1 MKTPF
6 PDRLGRDNASTSAR
20 PRARQYFDVVVMVLS
35 MAGLAFIIGK
45 LLPHAN
51 LSLLFLTGILI
62 ISARAGLKSGLVA
75 SMLSFLA
82 YNYFFIPPFLTL
94 KVDDDGDV
102 ATLVF
107 FLIMAAITG
116 NLAARMHV
124 EIAQHKSSLQR
135 ISNLFE
141 FGRQMSSATT
151 TEQVLSALV
160 EDLNKHMQCPIMV
173 LLPGD
178 GGSFT
183 PCAWSR
189 EKIALSEEQI
199 SKVWSGD
206 SSDWVSVDHKL
217 LMPLVTSTGRVGLVV
232 LDSELVGKTSLDRDL
247 AKSLCD
253 QAAVALDRTLLASDL
268 EQAHLTMETEQ
279 LRSTL
284 LSSLSHDLRT
294 PLASV
299 IGSTSSLLEFGNTFS
314 EKDRLELLQ
323 TTMDEA
329 CRLDRYI
336 QNLLDMTRLGQGALK
351 LERNWVDLNDII
363 SSAIHRMDKS
373 KATVQLL
380 INIPADIPLLW
391 VHGALIEQT
400 LVNLLDNAMRFS
412 PVGGQ
417 IEITAECIGDVLRIE
432 VCDEGIGIPN
442 EEKESVFDMFY
453 TGNQGDRSALQGT
466 GLGLAISQGMIAA
479 HSGAISAHDSRNNV
493 GTCMRIELPIS
504 QMEPT

>member
-6 PDRLGRDNASTSAR
+6 PDRLGRDNASTSAF

-35 MAGLAFIIGK
+35 MAGLAFVIGK

-51 LSLLFLTGILI
+51 LALLFLTGILI
-62 ISARAGLKSGLVA
+62 VSARAGLKSGLVA

-124 EIAQHKSSLQR
+124 EIAQHKTSLQR

-141 FGRQMSSATT
+141 FGRQMSSAAT

-173 LLPGD
+173 LLPGA

-183 PCAWSR
+183 RCAWSR
-189 EKIALSEEQI
+189 EKIVLSDEHI

-206 SSDWVSVDHKL
+206 SSDWMSVDHKL

-299 IGSTSSLLEFGNTFS
+299 IGSTSSLLEYGDTFS

-336 QNLLDMTRLGQGALK
+336 QNLLDMTRLGQGTLK

-363 SSAIHRMDKS
+363 SSAIHRMGKS

-380 INIPADIPLLW
+380 IDIPVDIPLLW
-391 VHGALIEQT
+391 VHGALIEQA
-400 LVNLLDNAMRFS
+400 LVNLLDNAIRFS

-417 IEITAECIGDVLRIE
+417 IEITAECIGDALRVE

-453 TGNQGDRSALQGT
+453 TGNQGGRSCLQGT

-479 HSGAISAHDSRNNV
+479 HSGTISAHDGRNSV

-504 QMEPT
+504 QTEPT